1 LKDGELMPQ
10 GENLRLELETGPDGS
25 LERGEESDEQRGHV
39 GRERYQPAA
48 QICNGA
54 STFRIFGRDTRIER
68 A

>member
-1 LKDGELMPQ
+1 MPQ
-10 GENLRLELETGPDGS
+10 GENLRLELETGANGGA
-25 LERGEESDEQRGHV
+25 ERGEEGDEQRGHA

-48 QICNGA
+48 QIYNGA